1 MGQSTIRMGAH
12 IGNSSQGGTDVEDL
26 GLTKTAIPIDEFTY
40 VDAKDR
46 VYDVRGVKQISFSIT
61 NKSGSNALTWRLQQ
75 TEDPIPEDG
84 DLTGATWV
92 DIDAEASLA
101 FGVTAK
107 KEFTRTTLLLSAIRL
122 QVRESVDGNDASYN
136 GRFVVGNYL

>member
-1 MGQSTIRMGAH
+1 MGQTTRQYGGFAGKSPM
-12 IGNSSQGGTDVEDL
+12 GGTDIEDL
-26 GLTKTAIPIDEFTY
+26 KLTETPIVVDEFTF
-40 VDAKDR
+40 VDAADK
-46 VYDVRGVKQISFSIT
+46 VYDVRGVKQLSFSIT
-61 NKSGSNALTWRLQQ
+61 NKAAANSLTWRLQQ
-75 TEDPIPEDG
+75 TEDPIPQNG

-92 DIDAEASLA
+92 DIDAEAALA

-122 QVRESVDGNDASYN
+122 QVRETSDGDDASYN